1 MGNPT
6 SNNPSLDPLHK
17 TLESLKEIR
26 SALLPFLRQLKDDDD
41 NHKQRPNH
49 HSKTASVSTSKINQ
63 TSKIKRSRP
72 DDDDNDTE
80 QSTTPQLTPPR
91 RAESEAAVALA
102 IGTLRYM
109 GARLR
114 GLDRGRKKGDPLRME
129 LDKIRGMLVALRKL
143 EIGGADGKKGSSSKK
158 DDKDGQAA
166 VTTKNADDQNSTKQ
180 RKGDVTSGD
189 SKQVSPNK
197 KQRR

>member
-6 SNNPSLDPLHK
+6 SNNASLDPLHK

-72 DDDDNDTE
+72 DDDDNDNE

-91 RAESEAAVALA
+91 RAEAEAAVALA

-143 EIGGADGKKGSSSKK
+143 EGSSSKK
-158 DDKDGQAA
+158 DGQAA
-166 VTTKNADDQNSTKQ
+166 ATTKNADDQNSTKQ
-180 RKGDVTSGD
+180 RKGDVTSGG